1 MREFFKYFIYVSIAT
16 LWVALFVV
24 LPDFLDNPIEGFW
37 GIITIATYVLAVSV
51 ISFLIVYLLSIN
63 KYAAAVFLPLY
74 YMFGAAVSYYRV
86 KFRVT
91 ITPLILDCILNT
103 NVEEASGVITWS
115 FIFWILLN
123 IGVGICLVLWR
134 WRIESPQRIWL
145 HVLCVIILFVG
156 YYYGN
161 NRLRRSINQRY
172 PMHIVESIRQYVW
185 LQDQRNNP
193 HVLPNYEVNELVDSL
208 DIIVVIGESVR
219 ADHLSINGY
228 ERPTTPLLE
237 QRSNVVSFPYV
248 YTEQTHTLASVPI
261 LLTRADTLHP
271 QHQYNETSFAAIL
284 RNEDFHTAWISNQ
297 DLGNTFAAFP
307 SECDTMIWANAGK
320 SVFVFSGWYDE
331 ELLSDMD
338 EQLSIG
344 YPKNLLVFHTI
355 GSHWYYNNHVPANQH
370 YFLPITTNRV
380 VTNNSIEQIVNSYD
394 NTIRYTD
401 FVLDSMIQRLENR
414 CAVMI
419 YISDHGESLG
429 EHGNWL
435 HATGAKET
443 KNPAC
448 IVWYSNSF
456 AERYP
461 NKVSCLNLN
470 SKLRYRTDFLFH
482 SILSLADLSAVGEDQ
497 IVMDVFR

>member
-1 MREFFKYFIYVSIAT
+1 
-16 LWVALFVV
+16 
-24 LPDFLDNPIEGFW
+24 
-37 GIITIATYVLAVSV
+37 
-51 ISFLIVYLLSIN
+51 
-63 KYAAAVFLPLY
+63 
-74 YMFGAAVSYYRV
+74 
-86 KFRVT
+86 
-91 ITPLILDCILNT
+91 
-103 NVEEASGVITWS
+103 
-115 FIFWILLN
+115 
-123 IGVGICLVLWR
+123 
-134 WRIESPQRIWL
+134 
-145 HVLCVIILFVG
+145 
-156 YYYGN
+156 
-161 NRLRRSINQRY
+161 
-172 PMHIVESIRQYVW
+172 
-185 LQDQRNNP
+185 
-193 HVLPNYEVNELVDSL
+193 
-208 DIIVVIGESVR
+208 
-219 ADHLSINGY
+219 
-228 ERPTTPLLE
+228 
-237 QRSNVVSFPYV
+237 
-248 YTEQTHTLASVPI
+248 
-261 LLTRADTLHP
+261 
-271 QHQYNETSFAAIL
+271 
-284 RNEDFHTAWISNQ
+284 
-297 DLGNTFAAFP
+297 
-307 SECDTMIWANAGK
+307 MIWANAGK

>member
-1 MREFFKYFIYVSIAT
+1 MRDIFKYFCYVSIAT

-24 LPDFLDNPIEGFW
+24 MPDFLDNPIEGFL

-51 ISFLIVYLLSIN
+51 ISFLLLYLFSLN
-63 KYAAAVFLPLY
+63 KYIAAIFVPLY

-91 ITPLILDCILNT
+91 ITPLILDCVVNT
-103 NVEEASGVITWS
+103 NIEEVAGVVTFP
-115 FIFWILLN
+115 FILWILLN
-123 IGVGICLVLWR
+123 IGIGMCLVLWR
-134 WRIESPQRIWL
+134 WKIESLQRVWL
-145 HVLCVIILFVG
+145 HVFCVVILFVG
-156 YYYGN
+156 YYYSN
-161 NRLRRSINQRY
+161 NRLRQSINQRY
-172 PMHIVESIRQYVW
+172 PMHVVESISQYIW
-185 LQDQRNNP
+185 LQNQRNNP
-193 HVLPNYEVNELVDSL
+193 HILPEYEVNEFVDSL

-228 ERPTTPLLE
+228 NRPTTPLLE

-248 YTEQTHTLASVPI
+248 YTEQTHTLASVPV

-284 RNEDFHTAWISNQ
+284 RNEDFYTAWISNQ

-307 SECDTMIWANAGK
+307 SECDTMIWVNAGK

-344 YPKNLLVFHTI
+344 NPKNLLILHTI
-355 GSHWYYNNHVPANQH
+355 GSHWYYNNHVPETQY
-370 YFLPITTNRV
+370 YFSPITTNRV

-394 NTIRYTD
+394 NTVRYTD

-435 HATGAKET
+435 HATGATET

-448 IVWYSNSF
+448 VVWYSNSF

-461 NKVSCLNLN
+461 DKVYCLKLN
-470 SKLRYRTDFLFH
+470 SKQRYRTDFLFH
-482 SILSLADLSAVGEDQ
+482 SVLSLAGLSAVGEDQ
-497 IVMDVFR
+497 IVIDVFR